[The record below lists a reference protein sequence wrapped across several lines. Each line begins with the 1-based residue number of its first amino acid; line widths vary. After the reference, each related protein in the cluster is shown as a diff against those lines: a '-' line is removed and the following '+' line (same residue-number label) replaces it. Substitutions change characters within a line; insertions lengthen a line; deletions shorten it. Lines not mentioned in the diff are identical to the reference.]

1 MFCIIT
7 ARMNS
12 KRLPGKSMMNID
24 GKPLIGHVID
34 NIKMIKEIKSICLA
48 TSTISEDDIIE
59 NYCIKNNINVFRGKL
74 NNVFDRFQKIT
85 QICKEN
91 KIIRI
96 SGDSPLINP
105 MLIKQIISFSKN
117 KNFDICTNLFP
128 RTFPKGQSVE
138 IINANTLLKINQK
151 LLSNKEKEDVT
162 SFFYNNSRKFKI
174 INFSNDV
181 NLNNIN
187 FSVDTNSD
195 FIKIRKLMKIIK
207 NYKKKLSLK
216 KLIEMYENQ

>member
-48 TSTISEDDIIE
+48 TSTISDDDIIE
-59 NYCIKNNINVFRGKL
+59 NYCINNNIKVFRGKL

-151 LLSNKEKEDVT
+151 LLSNKEKENVT

-195 FIKIRKLMKIIK
+195 FIKIRKLMTIIK
-207 NYKKKLSLK
+207 NYKKKISLK

>member
-1 MFCIIT
+1 
-7 ARMNS
+7 MNS

-48 TSTISEDDIIE
+48 TSTISDDDIIE
-59 NYCIKNNINVFRGKL
+59 NYCINNNIKVFRGKL

-151 LLSNKEKEDVT
+151 LLSNKEKENVT

-195 FIKIRKLMKIIK
+195 FIKIRKLMTIIK
-207 NYKKKLSLK
+207 NYKKKISLK